1 MAQLQYSEGLRNRI
15 FKNNRMKTLD
25 EKLQLLQDKVL
36 DTDEKIRIM
45 IMGLGSV
52 GLYLL
57 DYLVST
63 ADPRMEI
70 IVTGRNYDKMLSDV
84 NIVRTAATIRRQMRA
99 TIHIEGDCNLEDV
112 DCIVSVLEKWSPDFI
127 VNSSRVYSG
136 LKYGSI
142 SWSHLRAYGIWT
154 PLSVKFA
161 KNIMLAYEKADS
173 NAISINTSYSDAVI
187 PWLKSAG
194 MAYFDF
200 GSGNL
205 NHLIPRMKFFIAEK
219 FGIDNLNDIDVTL
232 AVSHFHDVVISKEGH
247 AEGQDILLDIKY
259 QGESLDFNKMELLE
273 SCKIA
278 MPVDQK
284 RNMMNASSNFNI
296 IFSILDSIL
305 NHKRVKIH
313 TPGVFGEIG
322 GYPVI
327 IDSIEYA
334 RAYIDESVFSL
345 DKMRHANRKSIYLD
359 GIEDVRYGK
368 LTYTDELIGKIK
380 NEFNCDLTKQVD
392 LSKSNYTA
400 NFLVKEVIEK
410 NINA

>member
-1 MAQLQYSEGLRNRI
+1 
-15 FKNNRMKTLD
+15 MKTLND
-25 EKLQLLQDKVL
+25 KLQLLQTKIL
-36 DTDEKIRIM
+36 DTDEKVRIM
-45 IMGLGSV
+45 IIGLGSV

-57 DYLVST
+57 DYLVSR

-70 IVTGRNYDKMLSDV
+70 IVVGRNYDKMLSDV
-84 NIVRTAATIRRQMRA
+84 NIVKTAATIRRQLRA
-99 TIHIEGDCNLEDV
+99 TIHIEGNCNLEDV
-112 DCIVSVLEKWSPDFI
+112 DNIANVLKKWSPDFI

-161 KNIMLAYEKADS
+161 KNIMEAYEKADS
-173 NAISINTSYSDAVI
+173 RAISINTSYSDAVI

-205 NHLIPRMKFFIAEK
+205 NHLIPRMKFYIAEK

-247 AEGQDILLDIKY
+247 TEGQDILLDIKY
-259 QGESLDFNKMELLE
+259 QGKTLDFDKEELLE
-273 SCKIA
+273 ACKIA

-296 IFSILDSIL
+296 INSILTAL
-305 NHKRVKIH
+305 REKKFVKIH
-313 TPGVFGEIG
+313 TPGINGEIG
-322 GYPVI
+322 GYPFVI
-327 IDSIEYA
+327 DGSDKAICL
-334 RAYIDESVFSL
+334 IDETIFSL
-345 DKMRHANRKSIYLD
+345 DEMRKANRKSIYLD
-359 GIEDVRYGK
+359 GIEDVKDGF
-368 LTYTDELIGKIK
+368 LTYTDELVKK
-380 NEFNCDLTKQVD
+380 VKDEFGCDLPKRVLLTNSSDVALFLINHIINPTLTK
-392 LSKSNYTA
+392 
-400 NFLVKEVIEK
+400 
-410 NINA
+410 

>member
-1 MAQLQYSEGLRNRI
+1 
-15 FKNNRMKTLD
+15 MKILND
-25 EKLQLLQDKVL
+25 KLQLLQTKIL
-36 DTDEKIRIM
+36 DTNEKVRIM
-45 IMGLGSV
+45 IIGLGSV

-70 IVTGRNYDKMLSDV
+70 IVVGRNYNKMLSDV
-84 NIVRTAATIRRQMRA
+84 NIVKTAATIRSQMRA
-99 TIHIEGDCNLEDV
+99 TIHIEGNCNLEDI
-112 DCIVSVLEKWSPDFI
+112 DNIADVLKKWNPDFI

-161 KNIMLAYEKADS
+161 KNIMEAYDKAHS
-173 NAISINTSYSDAVI
+173 HAISINTSYSDAVI

-205 NHLIPRMKFFIAEK
+205 NHLIPRMKFYIAEK

-247 AEGQDILLDIKY
+247 SEGQDILLNIRY
-259 QGESLDFNKMELLE
+259 QGKTLDFEKKELLE
-273 SCKIA
+273 ACKIV

-284 RNMMNASSNFNI
+284 RNMMNASSNFDI
-296 IFSILDSIL
+296 INSIIAAI
-305 NHKRVKIH
+305 KGKKAIKIH
-313 TPGVFGEIG
+313 TPGINGNIG
-322 GYPVI
+322 GYPFI
-327 IDSIEYA
+327 IDGTGVA
-334 RAYIDESVFSL
+334 KGFIDDSVFSL
-345 DKMRHANRKSIYLD
+345 AEMKKANRESIYLD
-359 GIEDVRYGK
+359 GIENVDNGV
-368 LTYTDELIGKIK
+368 LIYTNEL
-380 NEFNCDLTKQVD
+380 
-392 LSKSNYTA
+392 LSKIESVFGCSLMKYVDISKSA
-400 NFLVKEVIEK
+400 DAVKFLIDKIIQPAL
-410 NINA
+410 NN